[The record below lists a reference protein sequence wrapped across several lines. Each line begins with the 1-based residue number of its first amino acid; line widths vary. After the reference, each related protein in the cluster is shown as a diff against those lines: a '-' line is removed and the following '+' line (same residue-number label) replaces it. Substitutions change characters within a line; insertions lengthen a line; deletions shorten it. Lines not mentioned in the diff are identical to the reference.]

1 MLKPE
6 VTIKSGNL
14 FVAIHIYD
22 KSSFFRTSSE
32 DSLNP
37 VIPDGDTGPKTC
49 TLEVQR
55 NGKMAWLQS
64 EKVRSAFKKHVPAM
78 LSTGKDSRQGSA
90 KEKYIP
96 PRL

>member
-6 VTIKSGNL
+6 VTVKSGNL

-32 DSLNP
+32 DSLNL
-37 VIPDGDTGPKTC
+37 VIPGGDTGLKTC

-55 NGKMAWLQS
+55 NEKMAWLHS
-64 EKVRSAFKKHVPAM
+64 MKSAAFSKEDVPAM
-78 LSTGKDSRQGSA
+78 LSIGKDSRQGSA